1 MTQTS
6 SQTAWPGAP
15 LLWEWNKEP
24 ELKLSLEIRRCDD
37 VAVVAC
43 KGRIVY
49 GNEVEALSCTVADL
63 LPQSRQLVLELSQV
77 ETVDGAGLGELL
89 ALLARAQERG
99 CTIKLA
105 APSKAVRELLEL
117 TRVASAFEIHA
128 TVNDA
133 LGVAH
138 AHAQAQAV

>member
-15 LLWEWNKEP
+15 LLGEWNKEP
-24 ELKLSLEIRRCDD
+24 QLKLSLEIRRCDN

-49 GNEVEALSCTVADL
+49 GNEAEALSYTVADL
-63 LPQSRQLVLELSQV
+63 LPQSRQVVLELSQV
-77 ETVDGAGLGELL
+77 ETVDGGGLGELL

-133 LGVAH
+133 LRALR
-138 AHAQAQAV
+138 AQAQAV